1 MPWMI
6 LQKISIVPD
15 VEKAATADET
25 LLIASP
31 QRKTFFLPYIS
42 EALPTGTRNAA
53 AERRYA
59 VATQLSEIASIARS
73 DPMRGNATVT
83 DEAVKGPRK
92 ELSTAANSAFL
103 LRLV

>member
-1 MPWMI
+1 MI
-6 LQKISIVPD
+6 LQKISVVPD
-15 VEKAATADET
+15 VENAAIADDT
-25 LLIASP
+25 LLSTSP
-31 QRKTFFLPYIS
+31 QRNIFFLPYIS
-42 EALPTGTRNAA
+42 EALPTGTRKAA

-59 VATQLSEIASIARS
+59 VATQLSEMASIARS

-83 DEAVKGPRK
+83 GEEVKGPRK